1 VVLGGDVAFGVF
13 LSISSRRVTL
23 TRSVLFRHGRLDPL
37 RNLFL
42 VRRPDAAGA
51 VSMSGGIER
60 SDRDRVLE
68 STDLVALVGEHVRLT
83 RKGREHHGLCPFH
96 DDHRPSMALVTH
108 KGIPFFKCFSCGAAG
123 NAIDFMMRYH
133 RLEFPE
139 ALRQLAERAGIALST
154 RRPSDS
160 AERDVRGSLLRANE
174 LAARAFR
181 RFLEHPELGAASRS
195 MLDRRG
201 VPATQRESFALGA
214 APEGWDNLVNGLEA
228 WIARQTRGEGDR
240 QPLRMEDFADAGLV
254 RRNSR
259 GGWIDGFRNRAV
271 FPIRSE
277 MGRVIAFGARQ
288 IDPEDQPKYLNSP
301 ESAVFDKSST
311 LYGLD
316 LAKQS
321 IIRRREAVVVEGY
334 LDVIACHA
342 AGFDQVV
349 ATLGTALTPDH
360 ARLLRHKA
368 ERVVLLFDGDEAGQ
382 RAADRAIEVFFGG
395 SLDVRI
401 GILPGGLDPDDLL
414 KQDGGR
420 DALQTSIDTAVDA
433 LAFMLKR
440 FRAGFSAASG
450 VSGRQSAIESFLRRL
465 AELGFARMPTV
476 RRSLVL
482 DQLSQLTGLSL
493 GDLQK
498 AMPTVRPRS
507 TQTDDPA
514 ESRVEVAAPEAGSAP
529 VHPAARHAER
539 TLVSVLLAWPELLDE
554 EIAAADRPF
563 RDPLAAAAAAWLLDC
578 RDRGG
583 EPALSDLL
591 VAVEPSLRAA
601 LDELLALAE
610 RRPSLEGDAAGQLA
624 AALADL
630 ERLERLEALDADVR
644 SAEPATDPEDV
655 HRRLERLRAV
665 GVRPTAIGRISR
677 TA

>member
-1 VVLGGDVAFGVF
+1 
-13 LSISSRRVTL
+13 
-23 TRSVLFRHGRLDPL
+23 
-37 RNLFL
+37 
-42 VRRPDAAGA
+42 
-51 VSMSGGIER
+51 MSGLDR

-68 STDLVALVGEHVRLT
+68 ATDLVALVGEHVRLV
-83 RKGREHHGLCPFH
+83 RKGREHLGLCPFH

-123 NAIDFMMRYH
+123 TAIDFMMRYH
-133 RLEFPE
+133 RLEFPD
-139 ALRQLAERAGIALST
+139 ALRQLAERAGITLST
-154 RRPSDS
+154 RRASDP
-160 AERDVRGSLLRANE
+160 AERDVRGALLRANE

-181 RFLEHPELGAASRS
+181 RFLDAPELGAASRA
-195 MLDRRG
+195 MFDRRG
-201 VPATQRESFALGA
+201 VPAAQRDSFGLGA
-214 APEGWDNLVNGLEA
+214 APEGWDHLVNGLEA
-228 WIARQTRGEGDR
+228 WVAKQGRGEGDR
-240 QPLRMEDFADAGLV
+240 LPLRMEDFAEAGLV
-254 RRNSR
+254 RRSSR
-259 GGWIDGFRNRAV
+259 GGWIDGFRNRAI

-368 ERVVLLFDGDEAGQ
+368 ERVVLLFDGDDAGQ

-395 SLDVRI
+395 TLDVRI

-420 DALQTSIDTAVDA
+420 DALQASIDGAIDA
-433 LAFMLKR
+433 LAFLLKR
-440 FRAGFSAASG
+440 FRAGFSSATG

-465 AELGFARMPTV
+465 ADLGFTRMPAV

-498 AMPTVRPRS
+498 AMPNVRPRRGA
-507 TQTDDPA
+507 DDPA
-514 ESRVEVAAPEAGSAP
+514 ADRPDDAAPPATLAVAP
-529 VHPAARHAER
+529 PVPPAVRHAER
-539 TLVSVLLAWPELLDE
+539 TLLSVLLAWPELLDE

-563 RDPLAAAAAAWLLDC
+563 RDPLAAATAVWLLDC

-591 VAVEPSLRAA
+591 SAVEPSLREA
-601 LDELLALAE
+601 LDELLLLAE
-610 RRPSLEGDAAGQLA
+610 RRPSLEGGSAEQLA
-624 AALADL
+624 AALSDL
-630 ERLERLEALDADVR
+630 DRLGRVEAHDADAR
-644 SAEPATDPEDV
+644 SAEPAIDPQDV
-655 HRRLERLRAV
+655 HRRLERLREI
-665 GVRPTAIGRISR
+665 GLRPTAIGRISR

>member
-1 VVLGGDVAFGVF
+1 
-13 LSISSRRVTL
+13 
-23 TRSVLFRHGRLDPL
+23 
-37 RNLFL
+37 
-42 VRRPDAAGA
+42 
-51 VSMSGGIER
+51 MSGGGDR

-68 STDLVALVGEHVRLT
+68 ATDLIALVGEHVRLT

-139 ALRQLAERAGIALST
+139 ALRQLAERAGITLST
-154 RRPSDS
+154 RRPSDA
-160 AERDVRGSLLRANE
+160 AERDVRGALLRANE

-181 RFLEHPELGAASRS
+181 RFLEHPELGAASRA

-201 VPATQRESFALGA
+201 VPFPQRDSFALGA
-214 APEGWDNLVNGLEA
+214 APEGWDHLVTGLETWLA
-228 WIARQTRGEGDR
+228 KQGRAEGDR

-254 RRNSR
+254 RRSSR

-368 ERVVLLFDGDEAGQ
+368 ERVVLLFDGDDAGQ

-395 SLDVRI
+395 TLDVRI

-420 DALQTSIDTAVDA
+420 EAMQA
-433 LAFMLKR
+433 
-440 FRAGFSAASG
+440 
-450 VSGRQSAIESFLRRL
+450 
-465 AELGFARMPTV
+465 
-476 RRSLVL
+476 
-482 DQLSQLTGLSL
+482 SL
-493 GDLQK
+493 G
-498 AMPTVRPRS
+498 
-507 TQTDDPA
+507 
-514 ESRVEVAAPEAGSAP
+514 
-529 VHPAARHAER
+529 
-539 TLVSVLLAWPELLDE
+539 
-554 EIAAADRPF
+554 
-563 RDPLAAAAAAWLLDC
+563 
-578 RDRGG
+578 
-583 EPALSDLL
+583 
-591 VAVEPSLRAA
+591 
-601 LDELLALAE
+601 
-610 RRPSLEGDAAGQLA
+610 
-624 AALADL
+624 
-630 ERLERLEALDADVR
+630 
-644 SAEPATDPEDV
+644 
-655 HRRLERLRAV
+655 
-665 GVRPTAIGRISR
+665 
-677 TA
+677 